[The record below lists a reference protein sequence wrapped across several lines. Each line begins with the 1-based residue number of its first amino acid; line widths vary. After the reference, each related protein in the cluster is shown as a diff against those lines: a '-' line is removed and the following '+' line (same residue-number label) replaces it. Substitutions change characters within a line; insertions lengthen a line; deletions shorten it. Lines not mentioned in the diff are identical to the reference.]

1 MLNRLDHLVILVRDL
16 DQAVREYEVLGFT
29 VTSGGEHADGLTRN
43 ALIPFRDGSYLELVA
58 FLDPQTLGRTSGA
71 GGLFSPPAEV

>member
-1 MLNRLDHLVILVRDL
+1 VLNRLDHLVILVRDL

-29 VTSGGEHADGLTRN
+29 VTPGGEHADGLTRN

-58 FLDPQTLGRTSGA
+58 FLDPEDPRENVCGWRAFLLSG
-71 GGLFSPPAEV
+71 GV

>member
-1 MLNRLDHLVILVRDL
+1 VLNRLDHLVILVRDL

-29 VTSGGEHADGLTRN
+29 VTPGGEHADGLTRN
-43 ALIPFRDGSYLELVA
+43 ALIPFRDGSYPGLVA
-58 FLDPQTLGRTSGA
+58 CLDPETLGRTSGA